1 MKYRSHG
8 NFFSLPNEIFLW
20 GLNSGAFAVYS
31 FLRRCE
37 DRKTHQCWPSI
48 KTIGKA
54 VNMSENTVKANPFS
68 PVLSASFG
76 VWVTVWVK
84 SFFN

>member
-1 MKYRSHG
+1 MKHNSHG

-20 GLNSGAFAVYS
+20 GLSSGSFAVYS

-48 KTIGKA
+48 QTIGRA
-54 VNMSENTVKANPFS
+54 VGMSENTVRKYIR
-68 PVLSASFG
+68 
-76 VWVTVWVK
+76 
-84 SFFN
+84 